1 MMRLKLQTRARPA
14 PLQRLKGLAASAWGI
29 SFISFAVTA
38 LTLQSHGLTVA

>member
-1 MMRLKLQTRARPA
+1 MMRRKVRIA
-14 PLQRLKGLAASAWGI
+14 PLQRLNGLAVSAWGI

>member
-1 MMRLKLQTRARPA
+1 MMRRKVRIA
-14 PLQRLKGLAASAWGI
+14 PLQRLKGLAVSAWGI